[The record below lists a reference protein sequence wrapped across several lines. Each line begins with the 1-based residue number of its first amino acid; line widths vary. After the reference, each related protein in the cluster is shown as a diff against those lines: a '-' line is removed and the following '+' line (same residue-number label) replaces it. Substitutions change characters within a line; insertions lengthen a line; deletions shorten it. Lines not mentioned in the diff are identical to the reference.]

1 MKIENKTV
9 VSAIAD
15 MEKVTLFFD
24 DGESMNLPS
33 NQDFTR
39 EVVDII
45 SPALAQGK
53 HITLNME
60 AKRLDVFQM
69 IERKSSGLVKLFRV
83 AKKALL
89 GGGDEPTEEFVRSIA
104 LPMGAYA
111 LNNQDET
118 IVAVIQNSEEA
129 EELAVIDPD
138 SVEAA
143 GLFHDA
149 MVANGGTNEGM
160 GNVSSAEAADRQESQ
175 EPAQE
180 PATVGRNEG
189 VSNNPVAPDTSVGQ
203 NTSAAPQPAP
213 AKVQA
218 KPTSSVVAGVEHLA
232 TQMKHFSE
240 KDNPQGFIRFMQ
252 RIGAVVNERKHS
264 VDDLLHF
271 LSKGDLPIA
280 DDGSIIAYKRLLSE
294 KNGYFVDSHSRS
306 VRQKLGSHVF
316 MDPAMV
322 DPDRNH
328 ECSYGLHI
336 GRRDYMGSFYGDT
349 IIICKIA
356 PEDVIAV
363 PRDYGRSKMRCCGYK
378 IVGIVSPEGMEHLI
392 NHRPMTDDPKMAAL
406 LAQIIAGNHT
416 EVVETTEI
424 RKSGGIL
431 VTPVVNGRVSTSAN
445 EVVVPVEPVKAL
457 ETVET
462 LEDHKIDPAINSP
475 EAIKKKATPKA
486 PEKPAEIKKAEAT
499 GDPRKVK
506 KAKRKAV
513 PKAPEPVKAKAPV
526 IAQEGDMTEA
536 QMLAKKRWP
545 EVKAGTLSKVKL
557 AKECNTSTRSL
568 DRWEEK
574 FNF

>member
-15 MEKVTLFFD
+15 TEKVTLFFN

-111 LNNQDET
+111 LNDQDET
-118 IVAVIQNSEEA
+118 IVAVIQNTEEA

-160 GNVSSAEAADRQESQ
+160 GNVQPD
-175 EPAQE
+175 EPAKDNDTQASGSGEGSLVSGDDGPEHPSQDTARDGLRVQPGLGTE
-180 PATVGRNEG
+180 PVTN
-189 VSNNPVAPDTSVGQ
+189 
-203 NTSAAPQPAP
+203 AAPQSGGNGQGTTAVP
-213 AKVQA
+213 AKR
-218 KPTSSVVAGVEHLA
+218 TSTVVSGVEHLA

-240 KDNPQGFIRFMQ
+240 KDNPEGFIRFMQ
-252 RIGAVVNERKHS
+252 RIGSVVNQRKHS
-264 VDDLLHF
+264 IDDLLHF
-271 LSKGDLPIA
+271 LSRGDLPIA
-280 DDGSIIAYKRLLSE
+280 DDGSIIAYKRLNSE
-294 KNGYFVDSHSRS
+294 KDGYFVDSHSRS
-306 VRQKLGSHVF
+306 VRQKVGSHVF
-316 MDPAMV
+316 MDPSMV
-322 DPDRNH
+322 DPNRNN

-336 GRRDYMGSFYGDT
+336 GRRDYMGSFHGDT

-363 PRDYGRSKMRCCGYK
+363 PEGYGRSKMRCCGYR
-378 IVGIVSPEGMEHLI
+378 IVGKVSADGMRHLL
-392 NHRPMTDDPKMAAL
+392 NGRPMTDDIAMASL

-424 RKSGGIL
+424 KKDRTIVL
-431 VTPVVNGRVSTSAN
+431 TPVAYARVSTSAN
-445 EVVVPVEPVKAL
+445 EIVVPVEPVKAL

-475 EAIKKKATPKA
+475 EAIKKKAAPKTPK
-486 PEKPAEIKKAEAT
+486 
-499 GDPRKVK
+499 
-506 KAKRKAV
+506 
-513 PKAPEPVKAKAPV
+513 PVKAKAPV
-526 IAQEGDMTEA
+526 IPQEGDMTEA
-536 QMLAKKRWP
+536 QILAKKRWP

>member
-1 MKIENKTV
+1 MEIKNKTV
-9 VSAIAD
+9 VSALAD
-15 MEKVTLFFD
+15 FEKVTLFFD
-24 DGESMNLPS
+24 DGTTMPLPS

-45 SPALAQGK
+45 TPALAQGK
-53 HITLNME
+53 HVTLNME
-60 AKRLDVFQM
+60 SKRLDVFAV
-69 IERKSSGLVKLFRV
+69 IERKSSGLVRFFRV

-89 GGGDEPTEEFVRSIA
+89 GGGDEPTEEFIQSIA

-111 LNNQDET
+111 LNDQDET
-118 IVAVIQNSEEA
+118 IVAVIQNTAEA

-160 GNVSSAEAADRQESQ
+160 GNVQSDESAKDNDTQASGSGEGSLVSGDDGPEHPSQ
-175 EPAQE
+175 DTARDGLRVQPGLGTEPV
-180 PATVGRNEG
+180 TN
-189 VSNNPVAPDTSVGQ
+189 
-203 NTSAAPQPAP
+203 AAPQSGGGGQGTVP
-213 AKVQA
+213 AK
-218 KPTSSVVAGVEHLA
+218 KTSVVAGVEHLA

-240 KDNPQGFIRFMQ
+240 KDNPKGFIRFMK
-252 RIGAVVNERKHS
+252 RIGAVVNQRKHS
-264 VDDLLHF
+264 IDDLLHF

-280 DDGSIIAYKRLLSE
+280 DDGSIIAYKRLRSQ
-294 KNGYFVDSHSRS
+294 KDGYFVDSNTGS

-316 MDPAMV
+316 MDPSMV
-322 DPDRNH
+322 DPNRNH

-363 PRDYGRSKMRCCGYK
+363 PKGYGRSKMRCCGYK
-378 IVGIVSPEGMEHLI
+378 IVGVVSADGMRHLL
-392 NHRPMTDDPKMAAL
+392 NRRPMTDDPAMASL

-424 RKSGGIL
+424 KKDRTIVL
-431 VTPVVNGRVSTSAN
+431 TPVGKARMSSAPA
-445 EVVVPVEPVKAL
+445 PVLATAEPVKAL

-475 EAIKKKATPKA
+475 EAIKKKAAPKPKA
-486 PEKPAEIKKAEAT
+486 AEPVNQDGMTA
-499 GDPRKVK
+499 DQK
-506 KAKRKAV
+506 KAKARWH
-513 PKAPEPVKAKAPV
+513 E
-526 IAQEGDMTEA
+526 IAEG
-536 QMLAKKRWP
+536 KI
-545 EVKAGTLSKVKL
+545 SKVKL
-557 AKECNTSTRSL
+557 AQECNTSSRSL
-568 DRWEEK
+568 DRWSEK
-574 FNF
+574 FGFK